1 MNAPSPG
8 SAAGTPGLAA
18 GTGALDFSPAIL
30 RLQRQPPS
38 PLPRLVLYLIAGL
51 FAGLLIWSLVG
62 RLDIIAVAPGRLVPS
77 SYVKVVQPADAG
89 IIKEILVRE
98 GDLVRKDQILV
109 RMDAS
114 LTQADSRQV
123 QTQLQTAGMQLR
135 RIDAEL
141 AGTEPASEPQDDPT
155 LFQQMLAQYRARR
168 QAQADALAT
177 ERAMYARVEQDLRGA
192 QEQEAKLAK
201 MLPIYEDQE
210 RSWRQ
215 LVDEGFAGR
224 LQAEERKRLRI
235 DAEQELKARRAAME
249 GYRATLQQSRQRL
262 AQIESTY
269 RQQLYNERVELEAQY
284 QRLRQEWEKQLH
296 RNELLELK
304 APQDGIIKD
313 LATHTEGAVLQPGT
327 VLMTIVPAD
336 EPLRAE
342 VWVDNRDRGFVREGQ
357 PVKVKIAPYPFQKYG
372 MVDGVVRTVS
382 ADATEAPQ
390 RGAGAADAGNG
401 AGQTAAYQFRSIV
414 ELKSQALESD
424 GIRHKLM
431 PGMQV
436 DAEISLGDRSVM
448 EYLLSPVRKAFHE
461 AGRER

>member
-1 MNAPSPG
+1 MTGIDHAPASE
-8 SAAGTPGLAA
+8 
-18 GTGALDFSPAIL
+18 ALDFSPAIL

-38 PLPRLVLYLIAGL
+38 PLPRAILYLL
-51 FAGLLIWSLVG
+51 LGLLCGLLLWSFVG
-62 RLDIIAVAPGRLVPS
+62 KLDIIAVAPGRLVPS

-98 GDLVRKDQILV
+98 GDLVRKDEVLV

-114 LTQADSRQV
+114 LSQADSKQV
-123 QTQLQTAGMQLR
+123 QTQLQTAALQLR

-141 AGTEPASEPQDDPT
+141 SGREPAPAEEDDAE
-155 LFQQMLAQYRARR
+155 LFKQMLAQYRARR
-168 QAQADALAT
+168 QAHLDAVAT
-177 ERAMYARVEQDLRGA
+177 ERAVQSKAEQDVRSA
-192 QEQEAKLAK
+192 REQEAKLRR
-201 MLPIYEDQE
+201 MLPIYEDQA
-210 RSWRQ
+210 RSWKQ

-224 LQAEERKRLRI
+224 LQAEERKRQLI
-235 DAEQELKARRAAME
+235 DAEQELKAQVHAGEGLRAAIE
-249 GYRATLQQSRQRL
+249 QSRQRL
-262 AQIESTY
+262 AALQSNY
-269 RQQLYNERVELEAQY
+269 QQELYAQRVETEAQF
-284 QRLRQEWEKQLH
+284 QRLQQEWEKQLH
-296 RNELLELK
+296 RNELLELR
-304 APQDGIIKD
+304 APQDGVIKD

-357 PVKVKIAPYPFQKYG
+357 QVRVKVAPFPFQKYG
-372 MVDGVVRTVS
+372 MIEGVVKTVS

-390 RGAGAADAGNG
+390 RNQPGDGANPSTGGAF
-401 AGQTAAYQFRSIV
+401 QFRSIV
-414 ELKSQALESD
+414 ELKAQHLESD
-424 GIRHKLM
+424 GSRLKLM

-436 DAEISLGDRSVM
+436 DAEISLGQRTVI

>member
-1 MNAPSPG
+1 MNALRRLHAGASRRSTSRPPFCG
-8 SAAGTPGLAA
+8 CSAAAVAAAAPGPVSARRA
-18 GTGALDFSPAIL
+18 DRPGC
-30 RLQRQPPS
+30 
-38 PLPRLVLYLIAGL
+38 LV
-51 FAGLLIWSLVG
+51 WSLVG

-98 GDLVRKDQILV
+98 GDLAKKDQVLV

-114 LTQADSRQV
+114 LSQADSRQV
-123 QTQLQTAGMQLR
+123 QSQLQVAGLQLR

-141 AGTEPASEPQDDPT
+141 DGVEPASLPEDAPE

-168 QAQADALAT
+168 QAQRDGLAT
-177 ERAMYARVEQDLRGA
+177 ERAALIRAEQDLRVA
-192 QEQEAKLAK
+192 QEQEAKLRK

-224 LQAEERKRLRI
+224 LQAEERKRQRI
-235 DAEQELKARRAAME
+235 DAEQELKARRHAIE
-249 GYRATLQQSRQRL
+249 GYRATIQQSRERL
-262 AQIESTY
+262 AQLESTY
-269 RQQLYNERVELEAQY
+269 REQLYKERVETEAQH
-284 QRLRQEWEKQLH
+284 QRQLQEWEKQLH

-304 APQDGIIKD
+304 APQEGIIKD

-327 VLMTIVPAD
+327 VLMTIVPVD

-357 PVKVKIAPYPFQKYG
+357 TVRVKISPYPFQKYG
-372 MVDGVVRTVS
+372 MVEGVVKTVS

-390 RGAGAADAGNG
+390 RGAAERRSSGGG
-401 AGQTAAYQFRSIV
+401 PPPGYQFRSLV
-414 ELKSQALESD
+414 ELKAQALESD
-424 GIRHKLM
+424 GARYRLM

-436 DAEISLGDRSVM
+436 DAEISLGQRTVM
-448 EYLLSPVRKAFHE
+448 EYMLSPVRKAFHE

>member
-1 MNAPSPG
+1 MNAPQLDT
-8 SAAGTPGLAA
+8 GT
-18 GTGALDFSPAIL
+18 GTGAGAEVLDFSPAIL
-30 RLQRQPPS
+30 RLQRAPPS
-38 PLPRLVLYLIAGL
+38 PLPRLVLYLLAAL
-51 FAGLLIWSLVG
+51 LVGLLIWSLLG

-89 IIKEILVRE
+89 IIKEILIRE

-114 LTQADSRQV
+114 LSQADSRQV
-123 QTQLQTAGMQLR
+123 QTQLQSAEMQLR

-141 AGTEPASEPQDDPT
+141 SGLEPAAHADDDPV
-155 LFQQMLAQYRARR
+155 LYQRMLAQYQAHR

-177 ERAMYARVEQDLRGA
+177 ERAVYARVEQDVRGA
-192 QEQEAKLAK
+192 REQEAKLRK
-201 MLPIYEDQE
+201 MLPIFEDQE
-210 RSWRQ
+210 RSWRK

-235 DAEQELKARRAAME
+235 DAEQELKARQAAMD
-249 GYRATLQQSRQRL
+249 GYRATIEQSRQRL

-269 RQQLYNERVELEAQY
+269 RQQLNNERVEFEAQF
-284 QRLRQEWEKQLH
+284 QRMRQEWEKQLH

-357 PVKVKIAPYPFQKYG
+357 PVKVKVAPYPFQKYG
-372 MVDGVVRTVS
+372 MLEGVVKNVS
-382 ADATEAPQ
+382 ADATESPQ
-390 RGAGAADAGNG
+390 RGASAADGGNG
-401 AGQTAAYQFRSIV
+401 SGQTAGYQFRSIV
-414 ELKSQALESD
+414 ELKSQTLESD
-424 GIRHKLM
+424 GVRHKLM

-436 DAEISLGDRSVM
+436 DAEIALGERSVI
-448 EYLLSPVRKAFHE
+448 EYMLSPVRKAFHE

>member
-269 RQQLYNERVELEAQY
+269 RQQLYNERVELEAQH
-284 QRLRQEWEKQLH
+284 QRLLQEWEKQLH